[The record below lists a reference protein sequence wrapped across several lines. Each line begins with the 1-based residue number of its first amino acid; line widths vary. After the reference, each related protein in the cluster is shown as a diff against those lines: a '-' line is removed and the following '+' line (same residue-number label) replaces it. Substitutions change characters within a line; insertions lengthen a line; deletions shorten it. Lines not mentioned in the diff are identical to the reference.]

1 MAPGS
6 GIPPAFVFSE
16 TGTVRF
22 PTRRDSR
29 DPAFRKPSGFSGF
42 AGHGRLIPGGAR
54 RGSSRRRLSA

>member
-29 DPAFRKPSGFSGF
+29 DPAFRKPSGF
-42 AGHGRLIPGGAR
+42 AGHGLLIPGGAR